1 MSTFRHRSRLT
12 IFADI
17 LKTTK
22 ESREGKN
29 KTDIMLSANLNSS
42 QANKYLDLLLING
55 FLRLDTKD
63 RYKITKKGLEFIRTL
78 ESLNPRLQ

>member
-1 MSTFRHRSRLT
+1 MSTFRNRSRLT

-29 KTDIMLSANLNSS
+29 KTDIMLSANLKYP

-55 FLRLDTKD
+55 FLRLDTRD

-78 ESLNPRLQ
+78 ESLNLRLR